1 MVDFHGQTWFMSVG
15 AVKHFCFEL
24 EVENRY
30 EALKPKTLKHYI
42 IGYTNL
48 KFLTPSLAIM
58 TLFMS
63 VLPSIKRSTLWG
75 RKIARS
81 EFCVRHSYVCEFGF
95 TKIRFPWIEICFV
108 VAWFQNDKIFR
119 HEWQWI
125 DNWFNITNEWHL
137 YLQKKSAKKY
147 STYATFSRKKMGY
160 FHIKSIQIPI

>member
-1 MVDFHGQTWFMSVG
+1 MLQHDKISYVENLPEFLFILPILIHCGRFPWSDMIHECRGRKTFLFWVG
-15 AVKHFCFEL
+15 GF
-24 EVENRY
+24 ENRY

-48 KFLTPSLAIM
+48 KVLTPSLAIM

-108 VAWFQNDKIFR
+108 VAWFQNISA
-119 HEWQWI
+119 WMTM
-125 DNWFNITNEWHL
+125 NW
-137 YLQKKSAKKY
+137 
-147 STYATFSRKKMGY
+147 
-160 FHIKSIQIPI
+160 